1 MKPQL
6 VLAVLLASLSAAAAS
21 RTMQPDS
28 MAVFGEPDSV
38 TSPAAALGEAALR
51 ARLGTAYPGVTRWDI
66 VPLRPGTSVASAPMT
81 GDLSVFVT
89 RVGVRGAVWVTP
101 RSSMDRSRGELL
113 WYRVAG
119 YGPAA
124 VATRH
129 LARGAVLD
137 PKDGTMASSDL
148 VAAGCSVLDSPAEL
162 DGMRTKITFGE
173 GEVICTSAIEARPPV
188 ARGDEVTVRYL
199 AGPVVLTARAVA
211 QADGL
216 VGKTVLVRSTG
227 SGDFFR
233 ATVSGKA
240 EVRVDE

>member
-6 VLAVLLASLSAAAAS
+6 VLAVLLACLSAAAAG
-21 RTMQPDS
+21 RTMQPDGV
-28 MAVFGEPDSV
+28 AVLGEPDSV

-51 ARLGTAYPGVTRWDI
+51 TRLGTAYPGVTRWDV

-89 RVGVRGAVWVTP
+89 RVGVRSAVWVAP
-101 RSSMDRSRGELL
+101 HSSSSRGELL
-113 WYRVAG
+113 WYSVAG

-124 VATRH
+124 VATRR

-148 VAAGCSVLDSPAEL
+148 VAAGCPALRSPAAL
-162 DGMRTKITFGE
+162 DGMRTKITIGE

-188 ARGDEVTVRYL
+188 ARGDEVTVRYV
-199 AGPVVLTARAVA
+199 AGPVMLTARAVA

-233 ATVSGKA
+233 ATVSGTA